1 MAGTSVMPR
10 MTTGSGSGRIGS
22 SSTRETTVRITSA
35 ISACASAA
43 PMQRRMPPPNGS
55 QA

>member
-1 MAGTSVMPR
+1 MPR
-10 MTTGSGSGRIGS
+10 ITTGSGSGRTGAMSARAAITRS
-22 SSTRETTVRITSA
+22 AST